1 LVISA
6 SSLDFFDLLTGLCRL
21 GLDSNGA
28 SVGMLPG
35 VLDANG
41 AEYFLGFVVLAQA
54 CVIAPILC
62 GAGTPS
68 SPSLDPRKMRGGRRA
83 DRRILPSVHTFS
95 SKVWRL
101 SARHH
106 GVLLPAPGR
115 ALPTGRFVSPPAPI
129 SRRLLG
135 QSLLRSLGQ
144 TLAVRRCL
152 RCLGIVTDDNL
163 KAEAAE
169 YGAAGGKAQVVWP
182 NGVLAST
189 AVGLF
194 VQVVSPWHKQS
205 SGFAYLEYNG
215 NTFTLTPS
223 PRIEHAINHRCP
235 HFSTMDVGDPLF
247 ELELTN

>member
-1 LVISA
+1 MERAWGCYPVCSTRMARNISSALLFWRRHA
-6 SSLDFFDLLTGLCRL
+6 SSPLFFAARGRRLLLLSTLAKCEGD
-21 GLDSNGA
+21 GAPTGA
-28 SVGMLPG
+28 S
-35 VLDANG
+35 
-41 AEYFLGFVVLAQA
+41 FLQ
-54 CVIAPILC
+54 
-62 GAGTPS
+62 
-68 SPSLDPRKMRGGRRA
+68 
-83 DRRILPSVHTFS
+83 VHTFS

-115 ALPTGRFVSPPAPI
+115 ALPAGRFVSPPAPI